1 MSIHC
6 IDMKIKEQ
14 LKKTVKKSG
23 NGGAVWVP
31 RNWLGEE
38 IIITRLE
45 TPKLSI
51 KEKSINFLLPHL
63 KDISGIFLYGSYA
76 RKEETSESD
85 IDIIVIAKNKFNISN
100 TGKFDIDIIEF
111 KKIENLI
118 EKNPIFYYSI
128 IKESKPILNSLLL
141 EKLKKI
147 KLNTKN
153 FKWFINTTKDHIKSN
168 REFIE
173 LDKLDGEYL
182 TSYVVIYSIILRL
195 RGIFLI
201 KCLMNK
207 VNYSNKSFKKWLL
220 KNIPNLDY
228 KIAYAIYKE
237 IRDNKKVDKKM
248 KISSAESL
256 LIFLT
261 KEIKNLEGKI
271 YG

>member
-45 TPKLSI
+45 TPKSSI
-51 KEKSINFLLPHL
+51 KEKLINFLSPHL

-76 RKEETSESD
+76 RKEEASESD

-111 KKIENLI
+111 KRIENLI

-128 IKESKPILNSLLL
+128 IKESKPIFNSILL

-153 FKWFINTTKDHIKSN
+153 FKWFIDTTKDSIKSN
-168 REFIE
+168 KELIN
-173 LDKLDGEYL
+173 LDKLESEYI
-182 TSYVVIYSIILRL
+182 SSYSIIYSLTLRL
-195 RGIFLI
+195 RGVFLM
-201 KCLMNK
+201 KCLKNNK
-207 VNYSNKSFKKWLL
+207 IFSNKLFKKWLT
-220 KNIPNLDY
+220 KYISEY
-228 KIAYAIYKE
+228 EFKE
-237 IRDNKKVDKKM
+237 IYNVYRKLRDNKKVKNV
-248 KISSAESL
+248 KIEIKSTETL
-256 LIFLT
+256 LNLLN
-261 KEIKNLEGKI
+261 KEIRKW
-271 YG
+271 